1 MKLTNRRILQ
11 ILSHCLSEDRVC
23 LTRENYKD
31 EIVARLNN
39 IKDLEFNFE
48 CSSGVT
54 KIVLRPTDKENKF
67 VIKIPFSGKIKMQRG
82 SKGILEE
89 TYVPFEWSD
98 SGITWY
104 PGNYCDIE
112 AERCKH
118 IIREGWGDLIAK
130 TSLIGIVGDLYVYKQ
145 ELVDTIAEDKYYEQ
159 DDDFEDR
166 LSSAKDLSTPY
177 GDEIDEYWVMELIDY
192 MGEEKTKDFL
202 EFLAEWGYSND
213 LHGANVGFKNGVPV
227 IFDYSDY
234 ED

>member
-1 MKLTNRRILQ
+1 MKLSNKRIMQ
-11 ILSHCLSEDRVC
+11 IFSHCLNDKRTY
-23 LTRENYKD
+23 LTASNYKT
-31 EIVARLNN
+31 EIIERLNN
-39 IKDLEFNFE
+39 IPNLEIKFE
-48 CSSGVT
+48 CSIGVS
-54 KIVLRPTDKENKF
+54 KIVLRPLDKDNSF
-67 VIKIPFSGKIKMQRG
+67 VIKIPFTGEVDEKRQ
-82 SKGILEE
+82 
-89 TYVPFEWSD
+89 TYSPFKWSD

-130 TSLIGIVGDLYVYKQ
+130 TSLVGIVGDLYIYKQ

-159 DDDFEDR
+159 DDDFEDK
-166 LSSAKDLSTPY
+166 LSSAKDFSTSY
-177 GDEIDEYWVMELIDY
+177 SDEIDEYWAMELIDY
-192 MGEEKTKDFL
+192 LGEKKTADFL

-234 ED
+234 GD

>member
-1 MKLTNRRILQ
+1 MKISNKRILQ
-11 ILSHCLSEDRVC
+11 IFSHCINKNRVK
-23 LTRENYKD
+23 LTRFNYKE
-31 EIVARLNN
+31 EIVDKINAIPN
-39 IKDLEFNFE
+39 LEIQFE
-48 CSSGVT
+48 CSCGVS
-54 KIVLRPTDKENKF
+54 KLVLRPIDKDNHF
-67 VIKIPFSGKIKMQRG
+67 VIKIPFTG
-82 SKGILEE
+82 EE
-89 TYVPFEWSD
+89 REDEYYPFTWED

-227 IFDYSDY
+227 MFDYSDY